1 MNKAQWITATITL
14 ITTLLLYAFTQKK
27 LFGEPKKINLT
38 KTVNSNSAVT
48 IDSFFVHVKDHLT
61 PFQIGRLNFI
71 ENNLNSKS
79 GPADKIHVYHHL
91 ARYWKDSVQIEHQQ
105 DLFEPFAWYT
115 AEAARLENS
124 EKSLTFAARLF
135 WSNFRNETHPEK
147 RKWKA
152 LQAKDLYERSL
163 KINPSNDSTNVEL
176 GEVYVYGG
184 FTMPMQGVEM
194 IKKVSEKDEKN
205 IYAQLALTYAS
216 LSSGQTDKA
225 IERLKK
231 IIELQ
236 PSDAASVLLLAEIYE
251 TKGDK
256 KAAIEWYQKSLP
268 LLTGEYTRYKKEVEE
283 RIDQIN
289 KLK

>member
-1 MNKAQWITATITL
+1 MNKAQWITAGITF
-14 ITTLLLYAFTQKK
+14 ITAIFLYALTQKK

-38 KTVNSNSAVT
+38 KAVSTSSVVT
-48 IDSFFVHVKDHLT
+48 IDSFLMHVKEHLN
-61 PFQIGRLNFI
+61 PSQIERLNFI
-71 ENNLNSKS
+71 ENKLNSES
-79 GPADKIHVYHHL
+79 AATEKIHIYHRL
-91 ARYWKDSVQIEHQQ
+91 ASFWKDSVQIEHQQ

-135 WSNFRNETHPEK
+135 WGNFRNEVHPEK

-163 KINPSNDSTNVEL
+163 SINPSNDSTHVEL

-194 IKKVSEKDEKN
+194 IRKVAERDEKN

-216 LSSGQTDKA
+216 LNSGQTDKA

-231 IIELQ
+231 IVALQ
-236 PSDAASVLLLAEIYE
+236 PFDAASLLLLAEIYE
-251 TKGDK
+251 SRDDRKE
-256 KAAIEWYQKSLP
+256 AAEWYKKSLP
-268 LLTGEYTRYKKEVEE
+268 LLTGRYMQYKKEVEE
-283 RIDQIN
+283 RIDQLN
-289 KLK
+289 K

>member
-1 MNKAQWITATITL
+1 MNKFQWLTAAITL
-14 ITTLLLYAFTQKK
+14 LLTFFLYAFTQKT
-27 LFGEPKKINLT
+27 LFGEPKKISLT
-38 KTVNSNSAVT
+38 KTVNSNSNIT
-48 IDSFFVHVKDHLT
+48 IDSFLLHVKEHLT
-61 PFQIGRLNFI
+61 PAQINRINYI
-71 ENNLNSKS
+71 ENQINTENIE
-79 GPADKIHVYHHL
+79 PEKIHFYHQM
-91 ARYWKDSVQIEHQQ
+91 ARYWKDSVKIEHKD

-135 WSNFRNETHPEK
+135 WGNFRNEVHPEK

-163 KINPSNDSTNVEL
+163 KINPSNDSAKVEL

-184 FTMPMQGVEM
+184 FTMPMQGVNM
-194 IKKVSEKDEKN
+194 IREVAEKDDRN

-231 IIELQ
+231 IIALQ
-236 PSDAASVLLLAEIYE
+236 PADAASILLLAEIFE
-251 TKGDK
+251 SKGEK
-256 KAAIEWYQKSLP
+256 KAAAEWYKKSLP
-268 LLTGEYTRYKKEVEE
+268 LLNGKYIQYKKEVEE
-283 RIDQIN
+283 RIDQLN
-289 KLK
+289 K